1 MGEVIGIS
9 GGEVEVAKDV
19 TFDQSDRG
27 RMVRDGEDLYDVV
40 SHAADTMELLIDLAG
55 GIVTDDYEPKLEAIQ
70 LLAKQRYEDL
80 VNGMVFLSERNQ
92 DL

>member
-27 RMVRDGEDLYDVV
+27 RLIRNADDLYGVLA
-40 SHAADTMELLIDLAG
+40 HGADTMELLIDLAKN
-55 GIVTDDYEPKLEAIQ
+55 IVTENYEPQLEAIR